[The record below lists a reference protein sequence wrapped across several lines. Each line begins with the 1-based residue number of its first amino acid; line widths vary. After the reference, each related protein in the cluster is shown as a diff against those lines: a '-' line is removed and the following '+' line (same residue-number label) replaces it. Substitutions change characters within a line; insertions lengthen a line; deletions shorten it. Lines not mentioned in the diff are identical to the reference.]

1 MTPISRRAFCALA
14 ACAAIP
20 ALAAAE
26 TDWPVKPVTLLVA
39 GGAGGVL
46 DIRARWIAPRLAA
59 ILGQPVVVEN
69 RPGAGGNL
77 GTSLA
82 ARSAPDGY
90 TLVMIHQG
98 TMSVNPQLTPGPGYS
113 PRDFTPITRL
123 GYGSLALVV
132 HPKVPAQ
139 NVTELIQLMKARDG
153 GLNYS
158 SPGVGTPPHLATE
171 LFKLLAGVKATHVP
185 YKGGGQAASD
195 LIGGHVDFSIEG
207 LQVTAPLIK
216 EGRVRLLAVSGP
228 KRVASLPDTPTISEA
243 GVPGYAY
250 EGWTGMAAPAGTSRA
265 IIDKVH
271 KAVAAIANTDEG
283 REFFAKVG
291 AEAGAEPPDVFAA
304 FLREDYERMGRVVR
318 EAGIKGD

>member
-1 MTPISRRAFCALA
+1 MTISRRAFCALV
-14 ACAAIP
+14 ACASIP
-20 ALAAAE
+20 ALAAAGRE
-26 TDWPVKPVTLLVA
+26 WPVKPVTLLVA
-39 GGAGGVL
+39 GGAGGVV

-59 ILGQPVVVEN
+59 ILGQPVIVEN

-77 GTSLA
+77 GTALA

-98 TMSVNPQLTPGPGYS
+98 TMSVNPQLTPGPGYA
-113 PRDFTPITRL
+113 PKDFMPITRL

-132 HPKVPAQ
+132 NPKLPAQ
-139 NVTELIQLMKARDG
+139 TVPELVRLLKTRDG
-153 GLNYS
+153 GLNYG
-158 SPGVGTPPHLATE
+158 SPGVGSPPHLAAE
-171 LFKLLAGVKATHVP
+171 LFKLQAGVPATHVP

-195 LIGGHVDFSIEG
+195 LIAGHVDFAIEG
-207 LQVTAPLIK
+207 LQVMAPLIK
-216 EGRVRLLAVSGP
+216 EGRVRVLAVSGP
-228 KRVASLPDTPTISEA
+228 KRVASLPDVPTISEA

-250 EGWTGMAAPAGTSRA
+250 EGWTGIAAPAGTPRA
-265 IIDKVH
+265 IIDKVY
-271 KAVAAIANTDEG
+271 KALAAIATTDEG
-283 REFFAKVG
+283 REFFAKAG